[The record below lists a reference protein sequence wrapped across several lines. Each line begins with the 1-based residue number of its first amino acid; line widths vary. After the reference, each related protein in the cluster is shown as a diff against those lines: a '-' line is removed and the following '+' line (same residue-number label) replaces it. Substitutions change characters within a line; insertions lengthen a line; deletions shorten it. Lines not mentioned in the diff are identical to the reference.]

1 MCKTTIEHHVVK
13 SHCCKKM
20 HVGLRMSN
28 NELWRTKVDG
38 RGTFKCLYLFTRIL
52 LYGLQRTTH
61 HCSEWSLQIMYLLP
75 QTVPVAQRRQ
85 LGRVKTAITDTD
97 DDLFMR
103 LLKNSWPSKLPYYSR
118 TMSGNV
124 GLATLQSSL

>member
-1 MCKTTIEHHVVK
+1 MSLSLHKDPALWTPAHHSLLVIVVI
-13 SHCCKKM
+13 
-20 HVGLRMSN
+20 SN
-28 NELWRTKVDG
+28 DVQEAARQASN
-38 RGTFKCLYLFTRIL
+38 
-52 LYGLQRTTH
+52 
-61 HCSEWSLQIMYLLP
+61 LLP

-85 LGRVKTAITDTD
+85 PGRVKTAITDTD

-103 LLKNSWPSKLPYYSR
+103 LLKNSWPSKLLYYSR